1 MTQPGRQS
9 GLAQRLHVLAAALV
23 ILLLVAGVPFLLIAI
38 GAAPWKADLGELR
51 SRAELIYRGKFQ
63 YRIFNDGARDVVP
76 SYTQVNANFNLKPVG
91 TKFTVGVTLTNI
103 FNKAGIASR
112 YSNPFGS
119 FTTSDMY
126 IPPRQF
132 IGSVRYDF

>member
-1 MTQPGRQS
+1 MRPPQS
-9 GLAQRLHVLAAALV
+9 CERAGFAILCLLSSLLSLPAAEPSATAIISPFFSPPAEHAV
-23 ILLLVAGVPFLLIAI
+23 QFGNYRSPLL
-38 GAAPWKADLGELR
+38 
-51 SRAELIYRGKFQ
+51 
-63 YRIFNDGARDVVP
+63 FNDGARDVVP